1 MGRSINCN
9 SQRWMMTPKKQCL
22 PEIRG
27 LMHTGLLETIT
38 ALRRSAQVQTWW
50 DSRTDTGK
58 WKQAPRS
65 NQLEICNGY
74 LPVKGNLFFDR
85 LFLGTDTTL
94 HDTFHAREKL
104 ANIKW
109 TQGYIPWPFYF
120 SLVYLFVCFFI
131 FLSKLSFSCLLW
143 FSFLCF
149 VRFLCVL
156 WFCIFWGSLVD
167 ILFFFESERK
177 RTWNWLGTEVRNI
190 WKEVC
195 VWGNRHIQKY
205 MKKYIKYLYKNVS
218 IKNK

>member
-27 LMHTGLLETIT
+27 LMHMGLLETIT
-38 ALRRSAQVQTWW
+38 NLRRSAQVQTWW

-58 WKQAPRS
+58 WKQGPRS
-65 NQLEICNGY
+65 NQLDICNGY

-94 HDTFHAREKL
+94 HDTFHAQEKL

-131 FLSKLSFSCLLW
+131 FCPNCL
-143 FSFLCF
+143 FLVYF
-149 VRFLCVL
+149 DFHFCVL
-156 WFCIFWGSLVD
+156 LGFYVFYGFV
-167 ILFFFESERK
+167 FF
-177 RTWNWLGTEVRNI
+177 GGV
-190 WKEVC
+190 
-195 VWGNRHIQKY
+195 
-205 MKKYIKYLYKNVS
+205 
-218 IKNK
+218 